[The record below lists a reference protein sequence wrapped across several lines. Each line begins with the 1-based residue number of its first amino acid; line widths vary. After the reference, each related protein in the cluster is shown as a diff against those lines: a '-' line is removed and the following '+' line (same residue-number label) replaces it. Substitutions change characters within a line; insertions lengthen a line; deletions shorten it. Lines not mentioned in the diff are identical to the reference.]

1 MNYWAIAFP
10 SLMYL
15 ASIGM
20 CSSLFRKPMAIL
32 FANVVVSVTA
42 ILWCYYRVG
51 LGEAISIFQIPY
63 FSICL
68 ALNVILTLMIIVRL
82 VLHSRNIRKAIG
94 ASSGPVSLYS
104 TIITMLV
111 ESSAL
116 YAVGHLLYIVP
127 TVSNSYVASI
137 FSSAL
142 GEIQV
147 RALFTLLPSLD
158 IA

>member
-1 MNYWAIAFP
+1 MT
-10 SLMYL
+10 
-15 ASIGM
+15 
-20 CSSLFRKPMAIL
+20 
-32 FANVVVSVTA
+32 VTG

-51 LGEAISIFQIPY
+51 LGESIPTVQVPY

-68 ALNVILTLMIIVRL
+68 ALNVLLTLMIIARL
-82 VLHSRNIRKAIG
+82 VLHSRNIKKAVG

-116 YAVGHLLYIVP
+116 YAIGHLLYIVP
-127 TVSNSYVASI
+127 TVSDSYVASI

-147 RALFTLLPSLD
+147 RATFAFLRRTGIVQPFADRSSHRC
-158 IA
+158 